1 MIHTFTITNADQMR
15 DLAAKVARVL
25 QPGDVIVLDGPL
37 GAGKTTFTQGLGSA
51 LGVVGMVT
59 SPTFVVSRIHKPT
72 SGVGLIHVD
81 AYRLTSADEL
91 FDLELD
97 NRGNN
102 VLVMEWGLPYVDAI
116 TDSWLQVSI
125 ARDDVGTQEDPAGGE
140 RTVSITG
147 HGPRWADVAGNLS

>member
-1 MIHTFTITNADQMR
+1 MAKTFEITNAESMQA
-15 DLAAKVARVL
+15 LAAKIAAVL
-25 QPGDVIVLDGPL
+25 KAGDVIVLDGPL

-51 LGVVGMVT
+51 LGVVGLVT

-116 TDSWLQVSI
+116 ADSWLQVSI
-125 ARDDVGTQEDPAGGE
+125 ARDDVGTDQDPAGGE

-147 HGPRWADVAGNLS
+147 HGPRWADGAGDLL